1 MMGALAAYISSPTIK
16 DFQPMG
22 ANFGIIPPLEEH
34 IRDKKARYEAMAQR
48 GLQSIKDMKIW
59 KDNV

>member
-1 MMGALAAYISSPTIK
+1 MRAGTKVK

-34 IRDKKARYEAMAQR
+34 IRDKKLRYAALAER
-48 GLQSIKDMKIW
+48 SMKYFETL
-59 KDNV
+59 KEET